1 MRRKRNNSNSS
12 KGIWLFIIGII
23 VVVIV
28 IGKFFIGD
36 NSMNIYK
43 DYVKSYEEAVL
54 KYSNDQLGSTH
65 QMTTYQYK
73 DFTELLI
80 GIGYLEEWKDTNVV
94 LEADPIILEKKD
106 GNTSFYNYYN
116 LETFENRFE
125 IKFTKADKTYT
136 CTKNECK

>member
-1 MRRKRNNSNSS
+1 MRRRRNNSKST
-12 KGIWLFIIGII
+12 KGIWFFVVGII

-28 IGKFFIGD
+28 VGKLLISD
-36 NSMNIYK
+36 NSMDVYK
-43 DYVKSYEEAVL
+43 EYVKTYEEALL
-54 KYSNDQLGSTH
+54 KYSNEQLAPIQ
-65 QMTTYQYK
+65 QMTTYQYN

-80 GIGYLEEWKDTNVV
+80 NMGYLEKWTDTNVV
-94 LEADPIILEKKD
+94 LDASPIILEKND

-125 IKFTKADKTYT
+125 IKFTKAGKTYT